1 MADTELIVPC
11 GGCRQRLLEHA
22 DPQTPIHLAGPEGI
36 RRTVTLGE
44 LLPLA
49 FDLEQARA

>member
-1 MADTELIVPC
+1 VPC
-11 GGCRQRLLEHA
+11 GGCRQRLSELAGPE
-22 DPQTPIHLAGPEGI
+22 TSIHLAGPEGI

-49 FDLEQARA
+49 FDLEGGSR